1 MIFVGPTRNFM
12 ICVFNALVA
21 GNIAF
26 YIVTVFY
33 KILSAGSPK
42 NFLLPEVSCQFE
54 RWVK

>member
-54 RWVK
+54 R

>member
-21 GNIAF
+21 GNNSLL
-26 YIVTVFY
+26 YCYCVLQNTVRRQN
-33 KILSAGSPK
+33 SPK

-54 RWVK
+54 R